1 MAMAD
6 SKTDQQ
12 LIELLKR
19 NPREGWSVFLETY
32 ARLIYSYSVKSFH
45 DIDMASDFN
54 LFVYESLAANDFK
67 KLKSFRFRCK
77 LSSYIVTLLGNLK
90 SDFTRTKFGRKTLPE
105 RIKRLPEFAQTL
117 FKLRFWENLPY
128 EEAVLNMKSTYG
140 KSATDAAIDSAM
152 DQINDSLSIKMRG
165 RIQNLKERKAL
176 ADYQP
181 AILTLSQ
188 TSHDPDPLLELPDLS
203 LSPESLLR
211 KYEKEETF
219 ARLMDD
225 FNSLVDALPYE
236 ERRLFMLRFDQGLSA
251 KEIAQKMKIRPS
263 EKVYAMLNQIKEH
276 LGEELR
282 RMGYDA
288 EILQE
293 SMGD

>member
-1 MAMAD
+1 
-6 SKTDQQ
+6 
-12 LIELLKR
+12 
-19 NPREGWSVFLETY
+19 
-32 ARLIYSYSVKSFH
+32 
-45 DIDMASDFN
+45 
-54 LFVYESLAANDFK
+54 
-67 KLKSFRFRCK
+67 
-77 LSSYIVTLLGNLK
+77 
-90 SDFTRTKFGRKTLPE
+90 
-105 RIKRLPEFAQTL
+105 
-117 FKLRFWENLPY
+117 
-128 EEAVLNMKSTYG
+128 
-140 KSATDAAIDSAM
+140 
-152 DQINDSLSIKMRG
+152 
-165 RIQNLKERKAL
+165 
-176 ADYQP
+176 
-181 AILTLSQ
+181 
-188 TSHDPDPLLELPDLS
+188 
-203 LSPESLLR
+203 LR

-282 RMGYDA
+282 RLGYDA